1 MRQVRSTHPTGDAT
15 RRTAPLP
22 LGSSLALVN
31 NVTPDESTILS
42 AIRGAA
48 KRVTVAKRTVA
59 HVLANASG
67 HLTADEITLAV
78 QQLRPEVS
86 PSTIYRI
93 LEEFEELDLVV
104 HAHLGQAAA
113 VYHLM
118 GVVHGHLTCEQ
129 CQTTVEIPSSHF
141 DALSRELLSRYGFQL
156 DRHHVALSGRC
167 AECRAFTTSA
177 PTPGD
182 ATPS

>member
-1 MRQVRSTHPTGDAT
+1 MKNA
-15 RRTAPLP
+15 
-22 LGSSLALVN
+22 
-31 NVTPDESTILS
+31 TPDEETILS
-42 AIRGAA
+42 AIHGAA

-78 QQLRPEVS
+78 QQMRPEVS

-104 HAHLGQAAA
+104 HAHLGQPAA
-113 VYHLM
+113 VYHLT

-141 DALSRELLSRYGFQL
+141 DTLSRALLSRYGFQL

-167 AECRAFTTSA
+167 AFCRANAASA
-177 PTPGD
+177 PH
-182 ATPS
+182 PSANVTVS